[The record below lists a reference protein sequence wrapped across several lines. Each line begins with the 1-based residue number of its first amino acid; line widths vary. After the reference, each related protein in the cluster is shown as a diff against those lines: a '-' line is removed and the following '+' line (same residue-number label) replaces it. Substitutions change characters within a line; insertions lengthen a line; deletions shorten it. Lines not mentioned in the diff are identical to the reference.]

1 MAARARRRPLPP
13 RVGGPILA
21 RMATFAVLLDLA
33 GAVALLLWGVRMVQT
48 GIERAF
54 GPDLRRFLRGVLRRR
69 LAGFAAGIGITA
81 VLQSS
86 TATGLMVSGFAA
98 AGAIGTEAALAV
110 MLGANVGTTLIVQAL
125 SFDIARASPALLLVG
140 LLLFRR
146 GGESR
151 WRDLGRVAIGLG
163 LMLLALHQLEIQVA
177 ALAPL
182 RGAGPV
188 LGALVAHPLLDV
200 VLAAGLAWSAHSSV
214 AVVLAVMTFAARG
227 ALPPEAAFAMVLGAN
242 LGTAI
247 NPVLESGGRDDP
259 AARRV
264 PIGNLLTRVVGV
276 AVGLAALGRLAPA
289 LARLEPDPARAVADL
304 HTGFNLVL
312 AALFLP
318 ALGPYAAALRRLL
331 PARDPASDPG
341 RPRYLDPAALERPAL
356 ALAAAGREALRM
368 ADALEHMLTEAAAA
382 LAGTDRRRLALVRRQ
397 DDVLDR
403 LHTAIRGFL
412 SALDPDAL
420 GPADRRRLSQT
431 IVFVANLEAAG
442 DAVDR
447 DVLGQVAR
455 RLKRGLPLAEA
466 ERAAAARLLH
476 RLAGTTRT
484 AAAVFLTAD
493 AAAARDLAAE
503 KGAFRALEA
512 AATSASAVGGVE
524 PVAPDLL
531 RALKQVNGHLVAAA
545 AWPVLEAEGELLDS
559 RLRAPS

>member
-1 MAARARRRPLPP
+1 M
-13 RVGGPILA
+13 G
-21 RMATFAVLLDLA
+21 TSFAVLVDLA

-54 GPDLRRFLRGVLRRR
+54 GPDLRRFLHGALRQR

-98 AGAIGTEAALAV
+98 AGAIGTESALAV

-125 SFDIARASPALLLVG
+125 SFDIARASPALLLAG

-163 LMLLALHQLEIQVA
+163 LLLLALHQLETQVA
-177 ALAPL
+177 AVAPL
-182 RGAGPV
+182 RGVGPMLRV
-188 LGALVAHPLLDV
+188 IATQPLLDV
-200 VLAAGLAWSAHSSV
+200 ALAAGLAWSAHSSV
-214 AVVLAVMTFAARG
+214 AVVLAVMSFAARG
-227 ALPPEAAFAMVLGAN
+227 VLPPEAAFAMVLGAN

-247 NPVLESGGRDDP
+247 NPVLESGRRDDP

-264 PIGNLLTRVVGV
+264 PIGNLLTRVAGV
-276 AVGLAALGRLAPA
+276 AVGLAMLGRLAPV
-289 LARLEPDPARAVADL
+289 LARLVPDPARAVADV

-318 ALGPYAAALRRLL
+318 ALGPYAAVLRRLL
-331 PARDPASDPG
+331 PARAAAMDPG
-341 RPRYLDPAALERPAL
+341 RPRYLDPAALERPTL

-368 ADALEHMLTEAAAA
+368 ADALEHMLIEAATA
-382 LAGTDRRRLALVRRQ
+382 LAGTDRRRLALVQQQ

-403 LHTAIRGFL
+403 LHAAIRGFL

-447 DVLGQVAR
+447 GVLGQVVR

-466 ERAAAARLLH
+466 ERAAAARLLR

-484 AAAVFLTAD
+484 AASVFLTAD
-493 AAAARDLAAE
+493 AAAARELAAE

-512 AATSASAVGGVE
+512 VVTADPAAVGVE
-524 PVAPDLL
+524 PVTPDLL
-531 RALKQVNGHLVAAA
+531 RALKQVNSYLVAAA
-545 AWPVLEAEGELLDS
+545 AWPVLEAEGELLES
-559 RLRAPS
+559 RLRTPP